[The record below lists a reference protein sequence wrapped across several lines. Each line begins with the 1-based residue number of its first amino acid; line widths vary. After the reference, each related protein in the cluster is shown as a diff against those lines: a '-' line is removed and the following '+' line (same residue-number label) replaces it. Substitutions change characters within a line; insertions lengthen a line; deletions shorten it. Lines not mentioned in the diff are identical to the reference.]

1 MATFFRHENQ
11 LYPPSLSDYG
21 KLRFAKKSD
30 LVQILELESQQ
41 DQPCVFDVMV
51 IDGAALV
58 HMLPVKDATTFDE
71 YASNVF
77 LPHIMQQLEKCTR
90 LDVVWDRYISNSLKA
105 ATREKR
111 GKGIRRKVA
120 GSTKIPKKWQDFLHD
135 EANKQEL
142 FDFLAQQNSVF

>member
-11 LYPPSLSDYG
+11 LYPPSLSDHG
-21 KLRFAKKSD
+21 KLRFAKKSG

-71 YASNVF
+71 YASSVF
-77 LPHIMQQLEKCTR
+77 TPYYAAIGEMYQIGCSLGQVHQQQPK
-90 LDVVWDRYISNSLKA
+90 SS
-105 ATREKR
+105 EKR
-111 GKGIRRKVA
+111 KERQRRQEE
-120 GSTKIPKKWQDFLHD
+120 SCWQYQD
-135 EANKQEL
+135 
-142 FDFLAQQNSVF
+142 S